1 MIVISTILLV
11 YIALIID
18 AIRIFKNK
26 KDVEGTISF
35 QRALMFGASRIKDID
50 ENDVEYAT
58 FQIALGCFILTIT
71 YTI

>member
-1 MIVISTILLV
+1 MIAILTILLI

-18 AIRIFKNK
+18 VIRIFKTK

-35 QRALMFGASRIKDID
+35 QRALMFGASNIKDID
-50 ENDVEYAT
+50 ENNVKYGT

-71 YTI
+71 YTV